1 MSAFETMPQ
10 EAQAKVNRLAMF
22 GNLERNHFDD
32 CVNKGLMTKE
42 ERDLEFSKLHDTIKG
57 AIVRIL
63 ISNK

>member
-1 MSAFETMPQ
+1 MSVLDTMPQ
-10 EAQAKVNRLAMF
+10 EAQGKVNRLAMF
-22 GNLERNHFDD
+22 GNLERDHFDE
-32 CVNKGLMTKE
+32 CVRKGLMTKE